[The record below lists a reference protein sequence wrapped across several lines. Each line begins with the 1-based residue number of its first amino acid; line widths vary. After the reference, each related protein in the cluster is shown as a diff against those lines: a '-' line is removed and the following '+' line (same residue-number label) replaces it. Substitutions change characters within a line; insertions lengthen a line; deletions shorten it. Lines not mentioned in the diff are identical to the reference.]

1 MRLVTFSLA
10 AYGLCTLC
18 MVSVHRLTIY
28 HAYSCYVTVCHAA
41 SRCLRCMYAISL
53 CLYTILLCPPPKC
66 VNLRTA
72 YEKDVDRSIF
82 HSSLLTLPKFHLLR
96 CSSVAPSLSSN
107 AVEGLAAALGRAFTN
122 YYCETW
128 SHGETE
134 GKAIKRSRYK
144 DKIPDLLFAEGL
156 EKRRKSKKKK
166 SQRSRYKDEI
176 PVFISR
182 LTGI

>member
-1 MRLVTFSLA
+1 MYGFCAPFDDISRLL
-10 AYGLCTLC
+10 TL
-18 MVSVHRLTIY
+18 
-28 HAYSCYVTVCHAA
+28 CHAA

-82 HSSLLTLPKFHLLR
+82 HSSLLTFPKFHLLR

-107 AVEGLAAALGRAFTN
+107 AVEGLAAAVGRALTN

-128 SHGETE
+128 SHRKRE
-134 GKAIKRSRYK
+134 GKAIKRSRKEADIKTKFPSLY
-144 DKIPDLLFAEGL
+144 LA
-156 EKRRKSKKKK
+156 
-166 SQRSRYKDEI
+166 
-176 PVFISR
+176 
-182 LTGI
+182 

>member
-1 MRLVTFSLA
+1 M
-10 AYGLCTLC
+10 
-18 MVSVHRLTIY
+18 HRLTTY
-28 HAYSCYVTVCHAA
+28 HAYSRYVAVCHAA

-82 HSSLLTLPKFHLLR
+82 HSSLLTFPKFHLLR

-107 AVEGLAAALGRAFTN
+107 AVEGLAAAVGRALTN

-128 SHGETE
+128 SHG
-134 GKAIKRSRYK
+134 KRKSNKKKPQRSRYK
-144 DKIPDLLFAEGL
+144 DEIPAFLFAEGL
-156 EKRRKSKKKK
+156 ERRRKNKKKK
-166 SQRSRYKDEI
+166 SQRSRYKDEM

>member
-1 MRLVTFSLA
+1 MYGFCTPFDDISRLL
-10 AYGLCTLC
+10 TL
-18 MVSVHRLTIY
+18 
-28 HAYSCYVTVCHAA
+28 CHAA

-82 HSSLLTLPKFHLLR
+82 HSSVLTFSKFHLLR

-107 AVEGLAAALGRAFTN
+107 AAEGLAAAVGRALTN

-128 SHGETE
+128 SHRKRE
-134 GKAIKRSRYK
+134 GKAIKRSRKGADIKTKFPSLY
-144 DKIPDLLFAEGL
+144 LA
-156 EKRRKSKKKK
+156 
-166 SQRSRYKDEI
+166 
-176 PVFISR
+176 
-182 LTGI
+182 